1 MANENTGSEKHNPEY
16 RFRKKPTQCFFLVL
30 TIYLS
35 PLKSTKKKKEVPCF
49 DTRNTKMILVCLGRL
64 EAETAALLLHKTD
77 ACCLRII
84 GRQN

>member
-16 RFRKKPTQCFFLVL
+16 RFRKNPTQCFFLVL

-35 PLKSTKKKKEVPCF
+35 PLKSTKKKVLCF
-49 DTRNTKMILVCLGRL
+49 NTRNTKMNLVCLGRL

-77 ACCLRII
+77 AKIRNSETTL
-84 GRQN
+84 